1 MLELHLILDL
11 ELIMILIPHLLH
23 LTRILLLLRIQAYA
37 TLSFSPASYISSAST
52 SNSPFSSHRKP
63 VKHGIPIIHFHFT
76 ILTRRSLF
84 LDFLSLLRHPKKF
97 LILSDLLFFLYTRK
111 TILWSLYVTYT
122 MNRSTKRTKHY
133 SNEIRLCPST
143 DLQLSRCLTGEG
155 IELGPVLTLGRLPS
169 CKLRAPF
176 ATHLIKSTSGSE
188 KEYIRI

>member
-1 MLELHLILDL
+1 MR
-11 ELIMILIPHLLH
+11 
-23 LTRILLLLRIQAYA
+23 LTRKANPIQKQKGSSLLTQCCEG
-37 TLSFSPASYISSAST
+37 FSGTRYGRS
-52 SNSPFSSHRKP
+52 
-63 VKHGIPIIHFHFT
+63 
-76 ILTRRSLF
+76 LTREGPGSLSSSSKQRVDPTDSSVQLNIWIAHMNPQVF
-84 LDFLSLLRHPKKF
+84 Y
-97 LILSDLLFFLYTRK
+97 DLHIYCVQTLF
-111 TILWSLYVTYT
+111 SLYVTYT